1 MSSFCGLGFVMGS
14 SGGEGGLER
23 NVVDP
28 VLGEGSAVSFL
39 ERLLS
44 EVSRELCNLFIT
56 LMGERKVV

>member
-1 MSSFCGLGFVMGS
+1 MGS

-28 VLGEGSAVSFL
+28 VLGEGSAVNFL

-56 LMGERKVV
+56 LMGERKAV